1 MVKIQLSDNKG
12 AVPAHQA
19 AMQGEQIEWQNV
31 SSIQRTLSFTVWPFR
46 EAPQNIQIK
55 AKSRSTQF
63 TIDPNATSR
72 GYSYTIDPPP
82 DGPPDEPSINV
93 G

>member
-12 AVPAHQA
+12 AVPSHQA
-19 AMQGEQIEWQNV
+19 AKQGEQIEWQNLT
-31 SSIQRTLSFTVWPFR
+31 SIQRTLSFSVWPFR
-46 EAPQNIQIK
+46 EAPQTIQIS

-72 GYSYTIDPPP
+72 GYSYSVDPPP
-82 DGPPDEPSINV
+82 GGPPDEPSIVV